1 MKRFITLATIGLI
14 VAALVKQRQRVSEL
28 GRQALSGRTAPDQWQ
43 RVQGLIRRVLSR
55 GTQETSVSAEEN
67 KAVVR
72 REMEELFNHTG
83 NLDAVEEII
92 SPDYVSYE
100 PTSGETR
107 GIEGARQFAATFR
120 QAFPDLQ
127 NTIEDMVAEGDKVVV
142 RFRARGTHEGQT
154 EAFGPATGKQMDI
167 TGITIKRVS
176 EGKIAEAW
184 TNFDALGMM
193 QQLGLIPESAQTG
206 S

>member
-28 GRQALSGRTAPDQWQ
+28 GRQALSGRTTPDQWQ
-43 RVQGLIRRVLSR
+43 RVQGLTRRVLSR

-72 REMEELFNHTG
+72 REMAELFNHTG
-83 NLDAVEEII
+83 NLDAVEVII
-92 SPDYVSYE
+92 SPDYVTDE

-127 NTIEDMVAEGDKVVV
+127 NTIEDMVAEGDKVVM
-142 RFRARGTHEGQT
+142 RFRGSGTHDGET
-154 EAFGPATGKQMDI
+154 EAFGPPMGKRMEI
-167 TGITIKRVS
+167 TGITIKRLVD
-176 EGKIAEAW
+176 GKIAEAW

-193 QQLGLIPESAQTG
+193 QQLGMIAASQQAEA
-206 S
+206 

>member
-1 MKRFITLATIGLI
+1 MT
-14 VAALVKQRQRVSEL
+14 V
-28 GRQALSGRTAPDQWQ
+28 
-43 RVQGLIRRVLSR
+43 
-55 GTQETSVSAEEN
+55 EEN

-72 REMEELFNHTG
+72 REMAELFNHTG

-127 NTIEDMVAEGDKVVV
+127 NTIEDMVAEGDKVAV
-142 RFRARGTHEGQT
+142 RWTTYATHRGRVHGRRRNREPYSGN
-154 EAFGPATGKQMDI
+154 ELRHLPLLKDRPSDASAIGK
-167 TGITIKRVS
+167 TAGGVLV
-176 EGKIAEAW
+176 
-184 TNFDALGMM
+184 ALGAR
-193 QQLGLIPESAQTG
+193 LALSDAR
-206 S
+206 

>member
-1 MKRFITLATIGLI
+1 M
-14 VAALVKQRQRVSEL
+14 S
-28 GRQALSGRTAPDQWQ
+28 
-43 RVQGLIRRVLSR
+43 
-55 GTQETSVSAEEN
+55 EEN

-83 NLDAVEEII
+83 SLDAVEEII
-92 SPDYVSYE
+92 AADYVGYE

-107 GIEGARQFAATFR
+107 GIEGARQFATTYR
-120 QAFPDLQ
+120 EAFPDLE

-142 RFRARGTHEGQT
+142 RFRARGTHQGET
-154 EAFGPATGKQMDI
+154 AVFGPPTGKQMDI

-176 EGKIAEAW
+176 DGKIVESW

-193 QQLGLIPESAQTG
+193 QQLGLIPEPEQTQA
-206 S
+206 

>member
-1 MKRFITLATIGLI
+1 M
-14 VAALVKQRQRVSEL
+14 
-28 GRQALSGRTAPDQWQ
+28 
-43 RVQGLIRRVLSR
+43 
-55 GTQETSVSAEEN
+55 SVEEN

-72 REMEELFNHTG
+72 REVEELYNHTG
-83 NLDAVEEII
+83 NLDAVEEIF
-92 SPDYVSYE
+92 SSDYVSHE
-100 PTSGETR
+100 PSSGEVR

-142 RFRARGTHEGQT
+142 RFKARGTHDGET
-154 EAFGPATGKQMDI
+154 EAFGPATGKQMQI

-176 EGKIAEAW
+176 DGKIAEAW

-193 QQLGLIPESAQTG
+193 QQLGMIPEAAEQQT
-206 S
+206 

>member
-1 MKRFITLATIGLI
+1 MEVISEVRDELWS
-14 VAALVKQRQRVSEL
+14 VASCLLVE
-28 GRQALSGRTAPDQWQ
+28 
-43 RVQGLIRRVLSR
+43 
-55 GTQETSVSAEEN
+55 SVSPPGKRAGKEDISMTAEEN

-83 NLDAVEEII
+83 NLDVADEII
-92 SPDYVSYE
+92 APNYVSYE

-107 GIEGARQFAATFR
+107 GIEGAKQFAATYR
-120 QAFPDLQ
+120 EAFPDLE

-142 RFRARGTHEGQT
+142 RFRARGTHQGET
-154 EAFGPATGKQMDI
+154 EAFGPPTDKRMEI
-167 TGITIKRVS
+167 TGITIKRLS
-176 EGKIAEAW
+176 EGKIVEAW

-193 QQLGLIPESAQTG
+193 QQLGLIPEPAQAE